1 MSENE
6 SIDRGSSACL
16 KDNEELPL
24 HTRNTTPTESKI
36 HASNSELLVRNS
48 LASVSLKMDR
58 SARPTSSS
66 RNLYGNS
73 LAGGH
78 LDAAA
83 ELELQK
89 LQADT
94 SLEAHSQRAK
104 IVKGLPTTLETKR
117 EIRRKYGATK
127 LKADTGFKAWRFE
140 MSRQWKRLKFKV
152 SDGLLWFELWRSS
165 IKEVE
170 GKFGTAVVSYFVFL
184 KWMMFLNIY
193 IFLLMFLF
201 VVIPQVALNSNSN
214 VENDVCDVLYESSV
228 SNDSGIQLLL
238 DFFEGTGW
246 MEQTALFYGFYIPS
260 NLSISDNTDHT
271 YNLPLAYLLVS
282 ISYFILSLL
291 LMVRYTGQGFKENL
305 ANQEDRYYKY
315 CNKVFGSWDCSLN
328 DGNNAYL
335 KHRSIHYDLTSAL
348 EEERLILKRESRTFS
363 KKICLFLVRL
373 LINFFVFVILGGA
386 GYLIYFTSELA
397 VLNENESAITSNGF
411 ASLIISYLPSISIT
425 ILNAIIPM
433 IFNVLV
439 RFEEYSPQFEI
450 NLTLSRTVLLRLASL
465 AVLIASY
472 YPQIICED
480 NEKDESCRFCSSSG
494 LRCWET
500 YIGQQFYKL
509 CITDFV
515 AVVGVV
521 VFWEFPRKLAAKYF
535 HFGIA
540 KALGQMEFEI
550 PKNVLAIV
558 YSQAICWVGSFY
570 SPLLPSICLLKCI
583 IFFYLKKW
591 SLLYNMIPSNRPYR
605 ASRSGNFFM
614 VILLITFMLCVIPVG
629 YSMVKVLPSR
639 GCGPFRDTEYMWQSL
654 EDAVNRWPL
663 VIREI
668 TQFIGSV
675 AFIVPFTIV
684 LCLILYYHH
693 ALASAHTEMIV
704 LLKDQLIMEGRDK
717 HFLLMRLNKLDPG
730 IKGGHQKAHKEKQEM
745 IADRHVNNT
754 PPRTPSNAWERS
766 GPSHPNIPDP

>member
-1 MSENE
+1 MCN
-6 SIDRGSSACL
+6 CM
-16 KDNEELPL
+16 LPL
-24 HTRNTTPTESKI
+24 HTRSKTPTE
-36 HASNSELLVRNS
+36 AQLYVSNSELQRDNS
-48 LASVSLKMDR
+48 QTRPSTVSLKMNR
-58 SARPTSSS
+58 SARPNSSS
-66 RNLYGNS
+66 SKSLYGNT

-94 SLEAHSQRAK
+94 SIEARSLRAK
-104 IVKGLPTTLETKR
+104 IVKGLPTTIETKR
-117 EIRRKYGATK
+117 EIRRKYGATTVV
-127 LKADTGFKAWRFE
+127 ASTGFKAWRFE
-140 MSRQWKRLKFKV
+140 MARKGKRTKQKL
-152 SDGLLWFELWRSS
+152 SDFLLWFEVWRSS

-201 VVIPQVALNSNSN
+201 VVIPQVALNTSSNKVDNATCVVSYENTISN
-214 VENDVCDVLYESSV
+214 VT
-228 SNDSGIQLLL
+228 GIQLLL

-246 MEQTALFYGFYIPS
+246 MEKTALFYGFYVPS
-260 NLSISDNTDHT
+260 TLAITFTAHT
-271 YNLPLAYLLVS
+271 YNLPLAYILVS
-282 ISYFILSLL
+282 ISYFVLSLL
-291 LMVRYTGQGFKENL
+291 LMVRYTGRGFKENL

-328 DGNNAYL
+328 DTNNAYL
-335 KHRSIHYDLTSAL
+335 KHSSIHYDLTSVL
-348 EEERLILKRESRTFS
+348 EEERLILKRQSRTIG
-363 KKICLFLVRL
+363 KKIGLVIVRF
-373 LINFFVFVILGGA
+373 IVNFFVLVILGGA

-397 VLNENESAITSNGF
+397 VLNENESAVTSNSF
-411 ASLIISYLPSISIT
+411 ASLLISYLPSIVIT
-425 ILNAIIPM
+425 LLNAIIPM

-480 NEKDESCRFCSSSG
+480 NEKDDTCSFCSSSG

-535 HFGIA
+535 HFGLA

-639 GCGPFRDTEYMWQSL
+639 GCGPFRDLDSMWDSL
-654 EDAVNRWPL
+654 VNTVDGWPL
-663 VIREI
+663 VVRKV

-684 LCLILYYHH
+684 LCLILYYYH
-693 ALASAHTEMIV
+693 AIASAHREMIV

-730 IKGGHQKAHKEKQEM
+730 IKGGHRKAQQEKQDK
-745 IADRHVNNT
+745 IAARHRT
-754 PPRTPSNAWERS
+754 PPKSPSGAWEKG
-766 GPSHPNIPDP
+766 GPDNELSSHPNIPNA